1 MQALGS
7 AASGAHAVTVGFRYE
22 YVDAGVR
29 SSGSSDIRIAVPVV
43 QPDRFQINDP
53 VLPESTYAGEEA
65 TVTMAY
71 VNKGKADIANVE
83 ASIEGEGIESAVPSQ
98 YLGNVASGGTGAVGF
113 AFTPLA
119 AGEVNATL
127 RISYEDPNG
136 EAKTRDF
143 PITLNVS
150 ESIPDTDEGMDLEPE
165 PEPTVP
171 LWAWIAGGAALAVPA
186 VALAVVLARRRR
198 ARHAARQTDD
208 GDWDDWDGGDPE
220 AGTLDG
226 VAADDAGASGFP
238 ARSGD
243 GTRPGGGS
251 SADGER
257 TQVIADGDDG
267 MRR

>member
-1 MQALGS
+1 M
-7 AASGAHAVTVGFRYE
+7 
-22 YVDAGVR
+22 
-29 SSGSSDIRIAVPVV
+29 
-43 QPDRFQINDP
+43 
-53 VLPESTYAGEEA
+53 
-65 TVTMAY
+65 
-71 VNKGKADIANVE
+71 
-83 ASIEGEGIESAVPSQ
+83 
-98 YLGNVASGGTGAVGF
+98 
-113 AFTPLA
+113 
-119 AGEVNATL
+119 NATL

-243 GTRPGGGS
+243 GTRPGDGS